1 MQGIHIVATGRAVP
15 KKIVTN
21 DDLSKIVDTSHEW
34 IETRTGIC
42 QRHICEEETC
52 TTLAVEAAKKAM
64 EEAVAREGVK
74 PEDIGV
80 VVVAS
85 VTSEYA
91 FPSTACLV
99 QKELGLPTDTMSFDL
114 GAACSGFIYG
124 LEVCR
129 GLLMARQA
137 QESMVTTNAENSN
150 IKAGDNKKYALL
162 IGSEQ
167 LSRVLDFTDR
177 SSCILFG
184 DGAGAAVLRLEDS
197 MYVHKAWSDGDE
209 EVLFCKGAG
218 VENARLQMQGQEVF
232 KFAVRVLKQGLDTVL
247 EEAGLTIE
255 DVDYVVCHQANKRII
270 EHVMKKFP
278 RQEHKFYM
286 NIQNYANTSGASIPI
301 ALDEMRKAGVLQDG
315 MKIVTVGFGAGFTWA
330 SALMTI

>member
-1 MQGIHIVATGRAVP
+1 MQGIYIVATGRAVP
-15 KKIVTN
+15 RKIVTN
-21 DDLSKIVDTSHEW
+21 DDMSKIVDTSHEW
-34 IETRTGIC
+34 IVTRTGIC

-52 TTLAVEAAKKAM
+52 TSLAVEAAKKAIG
-64 EEAVAREGVK
+64 EAMAKEQIAL
-74 PEDIGV
+74 EDIGV

-99 QKELGLPTDTMSFDL
+99 QKELGLSKDTMSFDI

-129 GLLMARQA
+129 GLLLASQA
-137 QESMVTTNAENSN
+137 QTVV
-150 IKAGDNKKYALL
+150 NKKYALL

-184 DGAGAAVLRLEDS
+184 DGAGAVVLRLEDCA
-197 MYVHKAWSDGDE
+197 YAHRAWSDGNKD
-209 EVLFCKGAG
+209 VLFCKGAG
-218 VENARLQMQGQEVF
+218 PEAAKLQMEGQEVF
-232 KFAVRVLKQGLDTVL
+232 KFAVRVLKQGLDTIL
-247 EEAGLTIE
+247 EDATLTIE
-255 DVDYVVCHQANKRII
+255 DIDYVVCHQANKRII
-270 EHVMKKFP
+270 EHVMKKYP
-278 RQEHKFYM
+278 GQEHKFYM

-301 ALDEMRKAGVLQDG
+301 AIDEMREQGLLQDG
-315 MKIVTVGFGAGFTWA
+315 MKVVTVGFGAGFTWG
-330 SALMTI
+330 SALLTI

>member
-21 DDLSKIVDTSHEW
+21 DDMSKIVDTSHEW
-34 IETRTGIC
+34 IVTRTGIC

-52 TTLAVEAAKKAM
+52 TTLAIEAAQNAIA
-64 EEAVAREGVK
+64 EAIDTEGLQM
-74 PEDIGV
+74 EDIGV
-80 VVVAS
+80 VVVAT
-85 VTSEYA
+85 VTSEYN

-99 QKELGLPTDTMSFDL
+99 QKALGLPKDTMAFDI

-129 GLLMARQA
+129 GLLLARQA
-137 QESMVTTNAENSN
+137 QEEILKKGETSRND
-150 IKAGDNKKYALL
+150 KKKYALL

-184 DGAGAAVLRLEDS
+184 DGAGAAVLRLDDS
-197 MYVHKAWSDGDE
+197 VYAHRAWSDGDK
-209 EVLFCKGAG
+209 EVLYCKGAG
-218 VENARLQMQGQEVF
+218 HEETKLAMQGQEVF
-232 KFAVRVLKQGLDTVL
+232 KFAVRVLKQGLDTIL
-247 EEAGLTIE
+247 EDAGLSL
-255 DVDYVVCHQANKRII
+255 DAVDYVVCHQANKRII
-270 EHVMKKFP
+270 EHVMKKYP
-278 RQEHKFYM
+278 GQEHKFYM
-286 NIQNYANTSGASIPI
+286 NIENYANTSGASIPI
-301 ALDEMRKAGVLQDG
+301 VIDEMRKQGLLQEG

-330 SALMTI
+330 SALITI

>member
-34 IETRTGIC
+34 IKTRTGIC
-42 QRHICEEETC
+42 QRHICQEETC

-64 EEAVAREGVK
+64 EEAFLREGVN
-74 PEDIGV
+74 PEDIGM

-137 QESMVTTNAENSN
+137 KNDNQETMG
-150 IKAGDNKKYALL
+150 KKGYKKYALL

-184 DGAGAAVLRLEDS
+184 DGAGAAVIRLEDS
-197 MYVHKAWSDGDE
+197 MYAHKAWSDGDK

-232 KFAVRVLKQGLDTVL
+232 KFAVRVLKQGVDTIL
-247 EEAGLTIE
+247 EETGLAME

-278 RQEHKFYM
+278 GQEHKFYM

-301 ALDEMRKAGVLQDG
+301 AIDEMRKAGVLQDG

-330 SALMTI
+330 SALITI

>member
-34 IETRTGIC
+34 IVTRTGIC

-52 TTLAVEAAKKAM
+52 TTLAIEAAEK
-64 EEAVAREGVK
+64 AVAEAIEKEGITL
-74 PEDIGV
+74 EDIGV

-85 VTSEYA
+85 VTSEYN

-99 QKELGLPTDTMSFDL
+99 QKALGLPKETMSFDI

-129 GLLMARQA
+129 GLLMARQTQVDA
-137 QESMVTTNAENSN
+137 VR
-150 IKAGDNKKYALL
+150 GKYVLL
-162 IGSEQ
+162 VGSEQ

-184 DGAGAAVLRLEDS
+184 DGAGAALLRLDDS
-197 MYVHKAWSDGDE
+197 LYAHRAWSDGNE
-209 EVLFCKGAG
+209 EILFCKGAG
-218 VENARLQMQGQEVF
+218 AEKCKLQMEGQEVF
-232 KFAVRVLKQGLDTVL
+232 KFAVRVLKQGLDTIL
-247 EEAGLTIE
+247 EDAGLGIE

-270 EHVMKKFP
+270 EHVMKKYP
-278 RQEHKFYM
+278 GHEQKFYM
-286 NIQNYANTSGASIPI
+286 NIENYANTSGASIPI
-301 ALDEMRKAGVLQDG
+301 ALDEMREQGLLQEG
-315 MKIVTVGFGAGFTWA
+315 MRVVMVGFGAGFTWS
-330 SALMTI
+330 SALLTI

>member
-34 IETRTGIC
+34 IVTRTGIC

-52 TTLAVEAAKKAM
+52 TTLAIAAAEKAVA
-64 EEAVAREGVK
+64 EAVEKEGITL
-74 PEDIGV
+74 EDIGV

-85 VTSEYA
+85 VTSEYN

-99 QKELGLPTDTMSFDL
+99 QNALGLPKDTMSFDI

-137 QESMVTTNAENSN
+137 QGEKDLCETTVGTAR
-150 IKAGDNKKYALL
+150 GKYALL

-184 DGAGAAVLRLEDS
+184 DGAGAAVLRLDDS
-197 MYVHKAWSDGDE
+197 LYAHRAWSDGNE
-209 EVLFCKGAG
+209 EILFCKGAG
-218 VENARLQMQGQEVF
+218 AEKCKLRMDGQEVF
-232 KFAVRVLKQGLDTVL
+232 KFAVRVLKQSLDTIL
-247 EEAGLTIE
+247 EDAGLSIE
-255 DVDYVVCHQANKRII
+255 DIDYVVCHQANKRII
-270 EHVMKKFP
+270 EHVMKKYP
-278 RQEHKFYM
+278 GYEQKFYM
-286 NIQNYANTSGASIPI
+286 NIENYANTSGASIPI
-301 ALDEMRKAGVLQDG
+301 ALDEMKEQGLLQEG
-315 MKIVTVGFGAGFTWA
+315 MKIVTVGFGAGFTWS
-330 SALMTI
+330 SALLTI

>member
-34 IETRTGIC
+34 IVTRTGIC

-52 TTLAVEAAKKAM
+52 TTLAIEVAEKAVK
-64 EEAVAREGVK
+64 EAVEKEGLAL
-74 PEDIGV
+74 EDIGV
-80 VVVAS
+80 VVVAT
-85 VTSEYA
+85 VTSEYN

-99 QKELGLPTDTMSFDL
+99 QNALGLPKDTMSFDI

-137 QESMVTTNAENSN
+137 QGEA
-150 IKAGDNKKYALL
+150 IRGKYALL

-184 DGAGAAVLRLEDS
+184 DGAGAAVLRLDDS
-197 MYVHKAWSDGDE
+197 QYAHRAWSDGNAD
-209 EVLFCKGAG
+209 VLFCKGAG
-218 VENARLQMQGQEVF
+218 AENCKLQMEGQEVF
-232 KFAVRVLKQGLDTVL
+232 KFAVRVLKQGLDTIL
-247 EEAGLTIE
+247 EDAGLTIE
-255 DVDYVVCHQANKRII
+255 DIDYVVCHQANKRII
-270 EHVMKKFP
+270 EHVMKKYP
-278 RQEHKFYM
+278 GHEQKFYM
-286 NIQNYANTSGASIPI
+286 NIENYANTSGASIPI
-301 ALDEMRKAGVLQDG
+301 ALDEMREQGLLQEG
-315 MKIVTVGFGAGFTWA
+315 MKIVTVGFGAGFTWS
-330 SALMTI
+330 SALLTI

>member
-15 KKIVTN
+15 KKVVTN

-34 IETRTGIC
+34 IVTRTGIC

-52 TTLAVEAAKKAM
+52 TTLAIEAAQKAVEEAM
-64 EEAVAREGVK
+64 EQEGLTV
-74 PEDIGV
+74 EDIGV

-85 VTSEYA
+85 VTSEYN
-91 FPSTACLV
+91 FPSTACLI
-99 QKELGLPTDTMSFDL
+99 QNALGLPKDIMSFDI

-137 QESMVTTNAENSN
+137 QEEVLNRGETSGN
-150 IKAGDNKKYALL
+150 DRKKYALL

-184 DGAGAAVLRLEDS
+184 DGAGAAVIRLDDS
-197 MYVHKAWSDGDE
+197 LYVHRAWSDGDK
-209 EVLFCKGAG
+209 EVLYCKGAG
-218 VENARLQMQGQEVF
+218 HEDTKLRMQGQEVF
-232 KFAVRVLKQGLDTVL
+232 KFAVRVLKQGLDTIL
-247 EEAGLTIE
+247 EDAGLTIE

-270 EHVMKKFP
+270 EHVMKKYP
-278 RQEHKFYM
+278 GQEQKFYM
-286 NIQNYANTSGASIPI
+286 NIENYANTSGASIPI
-301 ALDEMRKAGVLQDG
+301 AIDEMRKQGLLQKG

-330 SALMTI
+330 SALITV

>member
-34 IETRTGIC
+34 IVTRTGIC

-52 TTLAVEAAKKAM
+52 TSLAVEAAKKAVAEAM
-64 EEAVAREGVK
+64 EREGISI
-74 PEDIGV
+74 EEIGV

-99 QKELGLPTDTMSFDL
+99 QKELGLPKDTMAFDI

-129 GLLMARQA
+129 GLLLARQA
-137 QESMVTTNAENSN
+137 QDVVATQEHP
-150 IKAGDNKKYALL
+150 NKKYALL

-167 LSRVLDFTDR
+167 LSRVLDFMDR

-184 DGAGAAVLRLEDS
+184 DGAGAAVLRLDNS
-197 MYVHKAWSDGDE
+197 QYAHKAWADGNA
-209 EVLFCKGAG
+209 EVLSCKGAG
-218 VENARLQMQGQEVF
+218 EEASKLQMQGQEVF
-232 KFAVRVLKQGLDTVL
+232 KFAVRVLKQGL
-247 EEAGLTIE
+247 EEILAEAELTIE

-278 RQEHKFYM
+278 GQEHKFYM
-286 NIQNYANTSGASIPI
+286 NIENYANTSGASIPI
-301 ALDEMRKAGVLQDG
+301 ALDEMREKGLLQEG
-315 MKIVTVGFGAGFTWA
+315 MRIVTVGFGAGLTWA
-330 SALMTI
+330 SALLTM

>member
-34 IETRTGIC
+34 IVTRTGIC
-42 QRHICEEETC
+42 RRHICEEETC
-52 TTLAVEAAKKAM
+52 TTLAIAAAEKAV
-64 EEAVAREGVK
+64 EEAIEKEGITL
-74 PEDIGV
+74 EDIGV

-85 VTSEYA
+85 VTSEYN

-99 QKELGLPTDTMSFDL
+99 QKALGLTNNTMAFDI

-129 GLLMARQA
+129 GLLMAREA
-137 QESMVTTNAENSN
+137 QEEILKKGETSRND
-150 IKAGDNKKYALL
+150 KKKYAIL

-184 DGAGAAVLRLEDS
+184 DGAGAAVLRLDDS
-197 MYVHKAWSDGDE
+197 VYAHRAWSDGNE
-209 EVLFCKGAG
+209 EILFCKGAG
-218 VENARLQMQGQEVF
+218 AEKCKLQMEGQEVF
-232 KFAVRVLKQGLDTVL
+232 KFAVRVLKQGLETIL
-247 EEAGLTIE
+247 EDAGLGME

-270 EHVMKKFP
+270 EHVMKKYP
-278 RQEHKFYM
+278 GHEQKFYI
-286 NIQNYANTSGASIPI
+286 NIENYANTSGASIPI
-301 ALDEMRKAGVLQDG
+301 ALDEMRGKGLLQEG
-315 MKIVTVGFGAGFTWA
+315 MRVVMVGFGAGFTWS
-330 SALMTI
+330 SALLTI

>member
-15 KKIVTN
+15 KKMVTN

-34 IETRTGIC
+34 IVTRTGIC
-42 QRHICEEETC
+42 QRHVCEEETC
-52 TTLAVEAAKKAM
+52 TTLAVDAAKKAVQ
-64 EEAVAREGVK
+64 EAIEREGISV
-74 PEDIGV
+74 EDIGV

-99 QKELGLPTDTMSFDL
+99 QKELGLPKDTMAFDI

-129 GLLMARQA
+129 GLLLARQA
-137 QESMVTTNAENSN
+137 HESIHGERDTSDS
-150 IKAGDNKKYALL
+150 IKKRYALL

-184 DGAGAAVLRLEDS
+184 DGAGAAVLRLDDS
-197 MYVHKAWSDGDE
+197 RYAHKAWSDGDSK
-209 EVLFCKGAG
+209 VLFCKGAG
-218 VENARLQMQGQEVF
+218 VENAKLQMQGQEVF
-232 KFAVRVLKQGLDTVL
+232 KFAVRVLKQGLDEVL
-247 EEAGLTIE
+247 AEAELTID

-278 RQEHKFYM
+278 GQEHKFYI
-286 NIQNYANTSGASIPI
+286 NIENYANTSGASIPI
-301 ALDEMRKAGVLQDG
+301 ALDEMREQGLLQEG

-330 SALMTI
+330 SALITV

>member
-15 KKIVTN
+15 QKIVTN
-21 DDLSKIVDTSHEW
+21 EDMSKIVDTSHEW
-34 IETRTGIC
+34 IVTRTGIC

-52 TTLAVEAAKKAM
+52 TSLAISAARVALTEAM
-64 EEAVAREGVK
+64 EKEGITK
-74 PEDIGV
+74 EDIGV

-85 VTSEYA
+85 VTSEYN

-99 QKELGLPTDTMSFDL
+99 QKALDLEIDTMSFDI

-129 GLLMARQA
+129 GLLMANA
-137 QESMVTTNAENSN
+137 TTG
-150 IKAGDNKKYALL
+150 KGKYALL

-184 DGAGAAVLRLEDS
+184 DGAGAAVLRLDDS
-197 MYVHKAWSDGDE
+197 LYAHRAWADGNA

-218 VENARLQMQGQEVF
+218 HEQTKLQMEGQEVF
-232 KFAVRVLKQGLDTVL
+232 KFAVRVLKQGLDTIL
-247 EEAGLTIE
+247 ADTGLGME
-255 DVDYVVCHQANKRII
+255 DIDYVVCHQANKRII

-278 RQEHKFYM
+278 GQEEKFYM

-301 ALDEMRKAGVLQDG
+301 ALDEMREQGLLKEG
-315 MKIVTVGFGAGFTWA
+315 MKIVTVGFGAGFTWG
-330 SALMTI
+330 SALLTI